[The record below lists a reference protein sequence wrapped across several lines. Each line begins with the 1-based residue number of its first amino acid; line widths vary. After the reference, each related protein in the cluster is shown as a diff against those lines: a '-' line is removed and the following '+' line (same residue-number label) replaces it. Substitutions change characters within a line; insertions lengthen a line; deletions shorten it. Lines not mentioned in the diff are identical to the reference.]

1 MANVQTQSLTQMLQ
15 NFASAVQG
23 SASSF
28 LLNFNIGTVLRAL
41 GEAVSAQALWLQGL
55 ILQMLTLARASTS
68 TGTDLDSW
76 FADFGFARLAAS
88 PASGLVTFA
97 RFTPTAQAVVPVG
110 AVVQT
115 GDGTQQFTVNLDTTN
130 AAYSAALGGFVL
142 AAGVAS
148 INLSVTAVTAGT
160 IANVVIGAISQLA
173 QSVPG
178 VDTVNNA
185 AAFTDGVDQETDPN
199 ARARFVTYLASLSKA
214 TKAAIGNAISSL
226 QQGLTYTLTENQTY
240 GGVYQP
246 GNFVVVFDDGSGTPS
261 DSLLVTV
268 QNAIDAVRG
277 FTITFDVHKPI
288 IVTAGVIMTIAT
300 AVGSVHADVTVQVA
314 TAVKAYINS
323 LPLGTPLAYSRLA
336 QVAYDAAPGIVT
348 NVTGVTLNGG
358 TSDVNADFKSVVKF
372 STVVVN

>member
-185 AAFTDGVDQETDPN
+185 AAFTNGVDAQSDTS
-199 ARARFVTYLASLSKA
+199 ARTSFVAYLLSLSKA
-214 TKAAIGNAISSL
+214 TKIAVGNAITSL
-226 QQGLTYTLTENQTY
+226 QQGLNYTITENFTY

-246 GNFVVVFDDGSGTPS
+246 GFFYVVVDDGSGTPPS
-261 DSLLVTV
+261 SLITNVYS
-268 QNAIDAVRG
+268 AIDAVRPFTILFAVFPPVVVNVSVTMSITTAAG
-277 FTITFDVHKPI
+277 FTHS
-288 IVTAGVIMTIAT
+288 
-300 AVGSVHADVTVQVA
+300 SVVA
-314 TAVKAYINS
+314 TVVAALQTYIDT
-323 LPLGTPLAYSRLA
+323 LPLGTSLAYSRLA
-336 QVAYDAAPGIVT
+336 QVAYDAAPGAVT

-358 TSDVNADFKSVVKF
+358 TADVTVTNKGVVKY
-372 STVVVN
+372 STIVVS